1 MENNDDFEL
10 ASQNLELKELFASVD
25 ENSKKA
31 FRNLS
36 SFHDECRA
44 NLKAL
49 HSWENRKAY
58 TFHNNVD
65 VPLFYKVVES
75 LVPYESSGTLEP
87 GCTAL
92 RPEDV
97 EAARSMNQ
105 QLKYFNNTREAKR
118 ARAEAVLWKIISGVG
133 FLKDGWNF
141 KQDRHRRWVTD
152 DEELMYLASE
162 SNDPV
167 LSALAKSIEQIDPN
181 TPPEQLEQHNME
193 VVQSVKKYLRQPG
206 KDGGPICPSIMPS
219 GDGFIIYDIDQYDAP
234 ALEAIPT
241 YDIAWLGTGHD
252 IQKYDAVYHR
262 YYLTKSQ
269 IGNIIRDAQANKS
282 SGWVNLEFV
291 YKYADPQNTE
301 SELVAQ
307 DYDHDIAD
315 PNSYE
320 FIEETRRDENGEIVV
335 TTICPKA
342 ECVVRHMKS
351 PFFHNQFNFTPL
363 VMNQGITDI
372 RGTSIFRPIESLCMA
387 IEKQLNSLLDN
398 SDLVQNPAFRVSK
411 GSQMTDRQISLY
423 AGKQITARPG
433 DIEPIVIPDIRS
445 TTVEIINYLISM
457 IYSVTGCPEV
467 LDSVIPMMG
476 NGNGK
481 ADLEELKFSTTAR
494 LRAAL
499 NADSIALAG
508 LMERECS
515 NIMQFCR
522 YPRKIPFNQNGRT
535 EYIDYQPNMTTG
547 AFRFMTDAST
557 MLAPDP
563 SVLRAQLTSLIN
575 MAPGLTVAYLDEES
589 GQLVQRQQLN
599 IRNILRMWAEY
610 SNVGDPEQFFVS
622 PESIEAIP
630 AQALPPV
637 PQPPQEEQ
645 PPQGEGEGGTP
656 PDGGMP
662 PQGPMPPDG
671 GMPPQGPDPTQII
684 SQIPPDI
691 LFQIASQPDS
701 LQMLVQQGMIP
712 PEVADLIMQLL
723 QAAMQDPN
731 ILQQLVAQGAL
742 PPESAQAVMAGL
754 QQSMQAQQQVAPN
767 IGGAFG
773 GPIPQMP
780 SASPAPMVGPFS
792 AIPSQPFAGPFSPNQ
807 AAPATPVPPMP
818 PAAPPPVQQPLP
830 SEQELLQMAEMVK
843 TSPPQVSLQA
853 LMQLPPEVLAMLV
866 PYLPPEFVQWFL
878 TQIPPELAVFLTNPS
893 GQINMDGGLSIS
905 PEQAL
910 AMAGGGVPPSG
921 GSGGGMNTATGT
933 NGMPPQLGGGQQAAA
948 HPVVSPQQLSVK
960 SRTSDVR
967 QSANT
972 IQQ

>member
-1 MENNDDFEL
+1 MENIDDLEL
-10 ASQNLELKELFASVD
+10 SAQNLVFKELFSVVD
-25 ENSKKA
+25 ENAKKA

-44 NLKAL
+44 NLNAL

-58 TFHNNVD
+58 TYHNNVD

-118 ARAEAVLWKIISGVG
+118 ARGEAVLWKIISGVG

-152 DEELMYLASE
+152 DDELIYLASE

-167 LSALAKSIEQIDPN
+167 LSALAKSIEQLDPSI
-181 TPPEQLEQHNME
+181 PPEQLEHHNAE
-193 VVQSVKKYLRQPG
+193 IIQSVKKYLRQPG
-206 KDGGPICPSIMPS
+206 KDGNPICPSIIPS

-252 IQKYDAVYHR
+252 IQKYEAIYHR
-262 YYLTKSQ
+262 YYLTRTQ
-269 IGNIIRDAQANKS
+269 ILSIARDAESNKS
-282 SGWVNLEFV
+282 SGWVNLDYV
-291 YKYADPQNTE
+291 IKYTDPGNTE
-301 SELVAQ
+301 SEEIAQ
-307 DYDHDIAD
+307 DYNHDIAD

-342 ECVVRHMKS
+342 ECVVRRMQS
-351 PFFHNQFNFTPL
+351 PFFHNQFNYTPL

-423 AGKQITARPG
+423 AGKQIPARPG

-457 IYSVTGCPEV
+457 IYSITGCPEV

-476 NGNGK
+476 NGNGR

-535 EYIDYQPNMTTG
+535 EYIDYQPNMTAG
-547 AFRFMTDAST
+547 SFRFMTDAST

-662 PQGPMPPDG
+662 PQGGIPPIG
-671 GMPPQGPDPTQII
+671 PPPQQPDPMQML
-684 SQIPPDI
+684 SQIPPDMF
-691 LFQIASQPDS
+691 FQIASQPDM
-701 LQMLVQQGMIP
+701 LQAMVQQGAIP
-712 PEVADLIMQLL
+712 PELAEAISQLL

-731 ILQQLVAQGAL
+731 VLQQLVAQGVL
-742 PPESAQAVMAGL
+742 TPESAQAIMAGL
-754 QQSMQAQQQVAPN
+754 QQAMQAQQQVAPN

-773 GPIPQMP
+773 GSPVQMP
-780 SASPAPMVGPFS
+780 SASPAPMAGSFS
-792 AIPSQPFAGPFSPNQ
+792 AIPSQPLAGPPPIPQ
-807 AAPATPVPPMP
+807 AAPVQVPPMP
-818 PAAPPPVQQPLP
+818 PAAPP
-830 SEQELLQMAEMVK
+830 
-843 TSPPQVSLQA
+843 
-853 LMQLPPEVLAMLV
+853 
-866 PYLPPEFVQWFL
+866 
-878 TQIPPELAVFLTNPS
+878 
-893 GQINMDGGLSIS
+893 
-905 PEQAL
+905 
-910 AMAGGGVPPSG
+910 
-921 GSGGGMNTATGT
+921 
-933 NGMPPQLGGGQQAAA
+933 AA
-948 HPVVSPQQLSVK
+948 
-960 SRTSDVR
+960 
-967 QSANT
+967 
-972 IQQ
+972 

>member
-1 MENNDDFEL
+1 MENTDDLEL
-10 ASQNLELKELFASVD
+10 AQQNLELKELFSVVD
-25 ENSKKA
+25 DNAKKA

-49 HSWENRKAY
+49 HSWENRKGL

-118 ARAEAVLWKIISGVG
+118 ARGEAVLWKIISGVG

-152 DEELMYLASE
+152 DNELMYLASE
-162 SNDPV
+162 SDDPV
-167 LSALAKSIEQIDPN
+167 LSSLAKSIEQLGPD
-181 TPPEQLEQHNME
+181 TPPDELEQRNAE
-193 VVQSVKKYLRQPG
+193 IVQNVKKYLRQSD
-206 KDGGPICPSIMPS
+206 KDGNPICSSITPS

-241 YDIAWLGTGHD
+241 YDVAWLGTGHD
-252 IQKYDAVYHR
+252 IQKYEAIYHR

-269 IGNIIRDAQANKS
+269 IGSIIRDAQSNKS
-282 SGWVNLEFV
+282 SGWVNLDYI
-291 YKYADPQNTE
+291 YKYVDPQNTE
-301 SELVAQ
+301 SEEIAQ
-307 DYDHDIAD
+307 DYERDIAD

-320 FIEETRRDENGEIVV
+320 FIEETRRDESGEIVV

-363 VMNQGITDI
+363 VMNMGITDI
-372 RGTSIFRPIESLCMA
+372 RGTSVFRPIESLCMA

-423 AGKQITARPG
+423 AGKQIPARPG

-457 IYSVTGCPEV
+457 IYSITGCPEV
-467 LDSVIPMMG
+467 LDSVIPFMG

-499 NADSIALAG
+499 NADSIALSG

-522 YPRKIPFNQNGRT
+522 YPRKIPFNRNGRT
-535 EYIDYQPNMTTG
+535 EFIDYQPNITSG
-547 AFRFMTDAST
+547 SFRFMTDAST

-656 PDGGMP
+656 PVGGMSPQGGMP
-662 PQGPMPPDG
+662 PSPQPPD
-671 GMPPQGPDPTQII
+671 PLQVI
-684 SQIPPDI
+684 SQIPPEI
-691 LFQIASQPDS
+691 LFQIFSQPDS
-701 LQMLVQQGMIP
+701 LQMLLQQGSLP
-712 PEVADLIMQLL
+712 PEISQILSEFVQVVMQNP
-723 QAAMQDPN
+723 Q
-731 ILQQLVAQGAL
+731 ILEQLVSQGAL
-742 PPESAQAVMAGL
+742 PPQSAQAIMAGL
-754 QQSMQAQQQVAPN
+754 QQMMQAQQQVAPLS
-767 IGGAFG
+767 FG
-773 GPIPQMP
+773 GVGQFP
-780 SASPAPMVGPFS
+780 SPMAGSPTPAPLLGPSLSS
-792 AIPSQPFAGPFSPNQ
+792 AQPAGPSVVPGTF
-807 AAPATPVPPMP
+807 VPPAGP
-818 PAAPPPVQQPLP
+818 TPPPQPPLP
-830 SEQELLQMAEMVK
+830 SEQELMQMAQMVK
-843 TSPPQVSLQA
+843 TSPPQVSLEA
-853 LMQLPPEVLAMLV
+853 LLQLPPEVIALLL

-878 TQIPPELAVFLTNPS
+878 TQIPPELAQFLANPS

-905 PEQAL
+905 PDQAL
-910 AMAGGGVPPSG
+910 TMAGGGAPPA

-972 IQQ
+972 IEQ

>member
-1 MENNDDFEL
+1 MEYTDDFEL
-10 ASQNLELKELFASVD
+10 ASQNLELKELFALVD

-49 HSWENRKAY
+49 HSWENRNGY
-58 TFHNNVD
+58 TYHNNVD

-133 FLKDGWNF
+133 ILKDGWNF
-141 KQDRHRRWVTD
+141 KQDRHRRWVVD

-162 SNDPV
+162 STDPV
-167 LSALAKSIEQIDPN
+167 LSALAQSIEQLGPD
-181 TPPEQLEQHNME
+181 TPPEELEQRNAE
-193 VVQSVKKYLRQPG
+193 IVQSVKKYLRQPG
-206 KDGGPICPSIMPS
+206 QDGGPICPSIMPS

-241 YDIAWLGTGHD
+241 YDVAWLGTGHD
-252 IQKYDAVYHR
+252 IQKYDAIYHR
-262 YYLTKSQ
+262 YYLTKTQ
-269 IGNIIRDAQANKS
+269 IRNIQRDAQANKS
-282 SGWVNLEFV
+282 SGWVNLDYVCNFV
-291 YKYADPQNTE
+291 DPQNSE
-301 SELVAQ
+301 SEEVAQ

-320 FIEETRRDENGEIVV
+320 FIEETKRDETGEIVV

-342 ECVVRHMKS
+342 ECVVRYMKS

-423 AGKQITARPG
+423 AGKQIPARPG

-457 IYSVTGCPEV
+457 IYSITGCPEV

-522 YPRKIPFNQNGRT
+522 YPRKIPFNHNGRT
-535 EYIDYQPNMTTG
+535 EYIDYQPNLTSG
-547 AFRFMTDAST
+547 SFRFMTDAST

-589 GQLVQRQQLN
+589 GQLVQRNQLN

-637 PQPPQEEQ
+637 PQPPQEDQ

-656 PDGGMP
+656 PGGGMP
-662 PQGPMPPDG
+662 PQGG
-671 GMPPQGPDPTQII
+671 GTPPQQPDPSFLV

-691 LFQIASQPDS
+691 WFTLASQPDA
-701 LQMLVQQGMIP
+701 LQSFVQQGSLP
-712 PEVADLIMQLL
+712 PDVAQIVMNIL
-723 QAAMQDPN
+723 QSASQDPN
-731 ILQQLVAQGAL
+731 TLQQLVAQGIL
-742 PPESAQAVMAGL
+742 QPQSAQAIMAGL
-754 QQSMQAQQQVAPN
+754 QQMMQAQQQVAPN

-773 GPIPQMP
+773 GFP
-780 SASPAPMVGPFS
+780 SFPPASPAPVAGSFS
-792 AIPSQPFAGPFSPNQ
+792 AIPSQPLAGPPPFSP
-807 AAPATPVPPMP
+807 AAPVPSSMP
-818 PAAPPPVQQPLP
+818 PAAPPPVQQPPLP
-830 SEQELLQMAEMVK
+830 SEQELLQMAQMVNS
-843 TSPPQVSLQA
+843 SPPQVSLEA
-853 LMQLPPEVLAMLV
+853 LLKLPPEVLAMLL
-866 PYLPPEFVQWFL
+866 PYLSPEFVQWFL
-878 TQIPPELAVFLTNPS
+878 SQIPPELAYFLMNPS
-893 GQINMDGGLSIS
+893 GQINMDGGLSVS

-910 AMAGGGVPPSG
+910 AMAGGSGPSAG
-921 GSGGGMNTATGT
+921 GAGGGMNTATGT

-972 IQQ
+972 IEQ